1 MRSRIIP
8 VLLLKEKGL
17 YKTRKFTNAVYVGDP
32 INTVRIFNDKAVD
45 ELVFLDIGVARKGG
59 APDLQLLR
67 DIASECFM
75 PLSYGGGV
83 ASAEMVR
90 ELTAIGIEKVV
101 INSAAYTSPA
111 LVPELARSFGSSTLV
126 GSIDVRQN
134 WRGKEQVCI
143 HGGEETIPF
152 GPVEWAKE
160 LERRGI
166 GEIMINSISRDGEM
180 TGYDVDLVRRVAQ
193 AVSVPVIAC
202 GGAAGI
208 EDIRAVIRD
217 AGAAAAAAGALFVF
231 NGRHRAVLI
240 TYPQEHER
248 EGL

>member
-1 MRSRIIP
+1 MRLRIIP
-8 VLLLKEKGL
+8 VLLLKDKGL
-17 YKTRKFTNAVYVGDP
+17 YKTRKFTNEVYVGDP

-45 ELVFLDIGVARKGG
+45 ELIFLDIGVARKGG
-59 APDLQLLR
+59 EPDLQLLR

-101 INSAAYTSPA
+101 INSAAFTSPG
-111 LVPELARSFGSSTLV
+111 LVPELARNFGSSTLV
-126 GSIDVRQN
+126 GSIDVRHN
-134 WRGKEQVCI
+134 WRGREQVCI
-143 HGGEETIPF
+143 HAGQDKIPLS
-152 GPVEWAKE
+152 PVEWAQE

-180 TGYDVDLVRRVAQ
+180 TGFDLDLVRRVAQ
-193 AVSVPVIAC
+193 AVSVPVIAS
-202 GGAAGI
+202 GGASGI
-208 EDIRAVIRD
+208 EDIRAVVRD

>member
-8 VLLLKEKGL
+8 VLLLKDKGL
-17 YKTRKFTNAVYVGDP
+17 YKTRKFTNEVYVGDP

-45 ELVFLDIGVARKGG
+45 ELIFLDIGVARKGG
-59 APDLQLLR
+59 EPDLQLLR

-101 INSAAYTSPA
+101 INSAAFTSPP
-111 LVPELARSFGSSTLV
+111 LVPELARNFGSSTLV

-143 HGGEETIPF
+143 NGGQERIPY

-160 LERRGI
+160 LEQRGI
-166 GEIMINSISRDGEM
+166 GEIMVNCIPRDGEM
-180 TGYDVDLVRRVAQ
+180 TGYDLDLVRRVAH
-193 AVSVPVIAC
+193 AVSVPVIAS
-202 GGAAGI
+202 GGGSSI
-208 EDIRAVIRD
+208 ENIRAVIRD